1 MYQRA
6 LQAPDHSFFL
16 FGPRGTGKST
26 WLRQAFP
33 TAHWIDLLDTALY
46 LQLSRNPQLLT
57 ERVEALESGRWVVVD
72 EVQRLPI
79 LLDQVHDLIARHENR
94 YRFALSGSSARKL
107 KRMDT
112 NLLAGRVVNR
122 SMFPLTSREI
132 GDSFDLERALQ
143 FGLLPKVVNEPEHAP
158 DLLRAYALNY
168 LQQEVQQEALVRDL
182 GPFSRFLEVAAI
194 MNGQIVNVASL
205 ARDSGVSRPT
215 VQRYFDVLIDTL
227 IGVWVRGW
235 QPRVRIKETSHPKF
249 YFFDC
254 GVIRTLMGREQERV
268 GDLEK
273 GVLFET
279 LVLHELAAA
288 DSYQG
293 KSGRISYWRTPSG
306 KEIDF
311 IWSRGDRNIGIEVK
325 STNTWKSEWSR
336 AMNELIEQ
344 GNLVSGFGVY
354 QGKVRLRQGNVLI
367 LPFSEFVDALH
378 DETIFAPRM

>member
-1 MYQRA
+1 MRQ
-6 LQAPDHSFFL
+6 SFP
-16 FGPRGTGKST
+16 G
-26 WLRQAFP
+26 
-33 TAHWIDLLDTALY
+33 AHWIDLLDTEIF
-46 LQLSRNPQLLT
+46 LQLARNPKLMT
-57 ERVEALESGRWVVVD
+57 ERVEALKSDGWVVVD

-94 YRFALSGSSARKL
+94 FRFALSGSSARKL

-112 NLLAGRVVNR
+112 NLLAGRVINR

-254 GVIRTLMGREQERV
+254 GVVRTLMGRDKEKV
-268 GDLEK
+268 NDLEK

-279 LVLHELAAA
+279 MVLHELAAA

-293 KSGRISYWRTPSG
+293 QAGRISYWRTPSG

-325 STNTWKSEWSR
+325 STTIWKSEWSR
-336 AMNELIEQ
+336 AMNELIDQ
-344 GNLVSGFGVY
+344 GSLVNGFGVY
-354 QGKVRLRQGNVLI
+354 QGKVRLRQGKVLI
-367 LPFSEFVDALH
+367 LPFSEFVTALY
-378 DETIFAPRM
+378 DDSIFAAGM